1 MSALYFYAKNGYNIK
16 YDCGSAKRGTIR
28 YQKKIKVRGETMYT
42 CAKCNVLACG
52 SQDPAVREKMPK
64 NCPMREKEKMEG
76 AYEKYALE
84 ENHEFYVSCSEIEGE
99 GYCQWPRLKETVEF
113 CKKMGYK
120 KIGLAFCRGLRK
132 EARVVADLFTAQDF
146 DVVSVICKTGGFPK
160 ESVGIPKEKKVN
172 ADAFEPMCNP
182 IAQAEFLNSQETEFN
197 IALGLCVGHDSM
209 FYKYSKQMVTTLVAK
224 DRVLAHNP
232 CGAIYCAEGYFKK
245 RLQ

>member
-1 MSALYFYAKNGYNIK
+1 
-16 YDCGSAKRGTIR
+16 
-28 YQKKIKVRGETMYT
+28 MYT
-42 CAKCNVLACG
+42 CASCQIHACVSG
-52 SQDPAVREKMPK
+52 DKEKMPK
-64 NCPMREKEKMEG
+64 NCPMHNEELMER
-76 AYEKYALE
+76 AKAEYAKPE
-84 ENHEFYVSCSEIEGE
+84 YRDFYKNSCLVESE

-132 EARVVADLFTAQDF
+132 EARIVADLLMAQGF

-232 CGAIYCAEGYFKK
+232 CGAIYCAEGYYKK

>member
-64 NCPMREKEKMEG
+64 NCPMREKEKMDG

-132 EARVVADLFTAQDF
+132 EARVVADLFT
-146 DVVSVICKTGGFPK
+146 CP
-160 ESVGIPKEKKVN
+160 
-172 ADAFEPMCNP
+172 
-182 IAQAEFLNSQETEFN
+182 
-197 IALGLCVGHDSM
+197 GL
-209 FYKYSKQMVTTLVAK
+209 
-224 DRVLAHNP
+224 
-232 CGAIYCAEGYFKK
+232 
-245 RLQ
+245 

>member
-132 EARVVADLFTAQDF
+132 EARVVADLFTAQGF

-182 IAQAEFLNSQETEFN
+182 IAQAEFLNSQETC
-197 IALGLCVGHDSM
+197 LLYTSPSPRD
-209 FYKYSKQMVTTLVAK
+209 
-224 DRVLAHNP
+224 
-232 CGAIYCAEGYFKK
+232 
-245 RLQ
+245 

>member
-1 MSALYFYAKNGYNIK
+1 MPALYFYAKNGYNIK
-16 YDCGSAKRGTIR
+16 YDV
-28 YQKKIKVRGETMYT
+28 KIKRSEILYQEDNKTRREEKMYT
-42 CAKCNVLACG
+42 CAKCNILACG

-64 NCPMREKEKMEG
+64 NCPIREPEKMNN
-76 AYEKYALE
+76 AFEKYALE
-84 ENHEFYVSCSEIEGE
+84 ENHEFYVKCSEIEGE

-132 EARVVADLFTAQDF
+132 EARIVADLLMAQGF

-232 CGAIYCAEGYFKK
+232 CGAIYCAEGYYKK